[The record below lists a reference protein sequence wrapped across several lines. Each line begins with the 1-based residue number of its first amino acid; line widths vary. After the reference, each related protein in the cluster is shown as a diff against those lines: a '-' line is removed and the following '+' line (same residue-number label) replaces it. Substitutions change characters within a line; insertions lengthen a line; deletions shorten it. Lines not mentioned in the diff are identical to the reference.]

1 MRKNFTVFIFLML
14 LVIAFHVKTSSQE
27 ANILELSAAAK
38 SGLPW
43 YTRYQVGDLPV
54 VGFPGETQREKSER
68 MKEWQ
73 DLKFGLFIHWGPQ
86 ASGGES
92 IIKAEVLSGFNPV
105 DFDAEQWVL
114 TAKKLGF
121 RYVVITTK
129 HHAGFC
135 MFNSQY
141 TDYDI
146 VDATP
151 FKRDPIKEL
160 SDACAKHGIKLGIYY
175 SIWDLHHPFYSG
187 DLGCTNYNTYFTY
200 MLGQVE
206 ELLTNYGPVAT
217 MFFDGEWEKTWTV
230 ERAYILR
237 ELIRRLQPNT
247 VIANRIGQ
255 RRKNDGDYNTPE
267 NYMPWLGDQEDYWE
281 GCAKFDGNWF
291 YDGTNQSKT
300 PEWALYNLCYAASR
314 GGNFL
319 LSLGPSPKGTFI
331 ETSIAK
337 LERVGKWLYI
347 NGESIY
353 EAEKGPHYFLE
364 WGTCSRKGNTLY
376 YHIFDYPKDGNLI
389 IPGLKTEIKS
399 VYFLADPEQKTL
411 PKVRKGNDIHI
422 DLPEKAPYAMANVL
436 KVELNNAPEVDN
448 ASRALGKKVEA
459 RDAMREI
466 PEGAYFLPVGFAKIH
481 GRDLYFYYGTGAG
494 AQRENL
500 KGWTNES
507 DWAEWDIFAEKSG
520 KYKVEITYGSWIEG
534 GTFLVEVAGQS
545 FQHTVQKMELGE
557 SLRQWAP
564 LIVEYKTV
572 TLGEIALVPGR
583 HTLSVRP
590 LRISEDAKKYHQGL
604 MRLRDVTLLP

>member
-1 MRKNFTVFIFLML
+1 MKIFTVFIL
-14 LVIAFHVKTSSQE
+14 LILFVIASHVKTSSQE
-27 ANILELSAAAK
+27 VNILELSALAK

-43 YTRYQVGDLPV
+43 YARYQVGDLPV
-54 VGFPGETQREKSER
+54 VGFPGEKQKEKTER
-68 MKEWQ
+68 MKEWR
-73 DLKFGLFIHWGPQ
+73 DLKYGLLICWGPITD
-86 ASGGES
+86 GGES
-92 IIKAEVLSGFNPV
+92 IIKPEVLSGFNPV
-105 DFDAEQWVL
+105 NFNAEHWVL
-114 TAKKLGF
+114 TAKNLGF

-129 HHAGFC
+129 HHSGFC
-135 MFNSQY
+135 IFNSKH

-160 SDACAKHGIKLGIYY
+160 SDACAKHDMKLGIYY
-175 SIWDLHHPFYSG
+175 SIWDLHHPSYSG
-187 DLGCTNYNTYFTY
+187 NLGSTDYNAYFTY

-217 MFFDGEWEKTWTV
+217 MWFDGEWEETWTV
-230 ERAYILR
+230 ERANVLR

-255 RRKNDGDYNTPE
+255 RRKDDGDYYTPE
-267 NYMPWLGDQEDYWE
+267 NYLPWLGDQEDYWE
-281 GCAKFDGNWF
+281 GVAMFDGSWF
-291 YDGTNQSKT
+291 YDGTNRSKT

-314 GGNFL
+314 RGNFL

-331 ETSIAK
+331 ETSITN
-337 LERVGKWLYI
+337 LEKISDWLEI

-376 YHIFDYPKDGNLI
+376 YHIFNWPKNGKLI

-411 PKVRKGNDIHI
+411 PKVRNGNDIYI
-422 DLPEKAPYAMANVL
+422 DLPGKAPYTMANVL
-436 KVELNNAPEVDN
+436 KVELKNEPEVDN

-459 RDAMREI
+459 RDGMREI
-466 PEGAYFLPVGFAKIH
+466 PQGAYFFPAGFAKIH
-481 GRDLYFYYGTGAG
+481 GKDLYFYYGTGAG

-500 KGWTNES
+500 KGWINES
-507 DWAEWDIFAEKSG
+507 DWAEWDLFAEKSG
-520 KYKVEITYGSWIEG
+520 KYKIEITYGSWIEG

-545 FQHTVQKMELGE
+545 FQHTVQKMEIGE

-564 LIVEYKTV
+564 LVVEYKTV
-572 TLGEIALVPGR
+572 TLGEVTLVPGR
-583 HTLSVRP
+583 HILSVSP
-590 LRISEDAKKYHQGL
+590 VKISEDAKKYHQGL
-604 MRLRDVTLLP
+604 MRLRDITMVPN